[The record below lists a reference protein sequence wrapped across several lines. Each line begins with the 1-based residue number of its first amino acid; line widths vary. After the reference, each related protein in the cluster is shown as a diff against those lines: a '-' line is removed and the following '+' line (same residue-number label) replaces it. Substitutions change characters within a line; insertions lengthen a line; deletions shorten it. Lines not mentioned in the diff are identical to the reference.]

1 MPVMRRAEIV
11 DRKGEME
18 LIVAEIVRLV
28 PVAQPGQLEL
38 VRRRAVRQVDDGEA
52 AVLGVD
58 AADLL
63 EAECLILKF
72 ERTLKIADVE
82 VIVRK
87 TELHNSYLRCIF
99 HIYIIIFRSRTQYSS
114 SSVLRFS
121 LPFAYITVMRHSA
134 AKH

>member
-63 EAECLILKF
+63 ETECLIIKF
-72 ERTLKIADVE
+72 ERTLKVADVE

-87 TELHNSYLRCIF
+87 TEL
-99 HIYIIIFRSRTQYSS
+99 
-114 SSVLRFS
+114 
-121 LPFAYITVMRHSA
+121 
-134 AKH
+134 

>member
-52 AVLGVD
+52 AVLGID
-58 AADLL
+58 CAQNGTA
-63 EAECLILKF
+63 
-72 ERTLKIADVE
+72 
-82 VIVRK
+82 
-87 TELHNSYLRCIF
+87 
-99 HIYIIIFRSRTQYSS
+99 
-114 SSVLRFS
+114 
-121 LPFAYITVMRHSA
+121 
-134 AKH
+134 